1 MEAAIMK
8 ISMKQGL
15 ALGLLAQVQIHMP
28 ASIEYERLRHLGI
41 CTIHMKQKISVINE
55 TKQDEILLKPKV

>member
-1 MEAAIMK
+1 MK
-8 ISMKQGL
+8 FSLKHGL
-15 ALGLLAQVQIHMP
+15 ALDLLAQVQIHMA

-55 TKQDEILLKPKV
+55 TKQYEIVLKPKV